1 MNNIQEDI
9 TEEEL
14 KVRGKYRD
22 SIDLLRSRLSI
33 LSGEDKLMMTM
44 YWENG
49 NTLRQISTLAGVS
62 RLSVARRIDNITK
75 RLMEGQYIRCLR
87 NRDKFTRR
95 QMAIAKEYYLLGL
108 SIKKIAGKRDW
119 SYYRV
124 RQILQRIKLVLELA
138 SSESCKSKLTDD
150 DKKELAIENGGMVN
164 ADM

>member
-14 KVRGKYRD
+14 KVRSEYRD

-33 LSGEDKLMMTM
+33 LSGQDKLMMTM

-62 RLSVARRIDNITK
+62 RLCIARRIDKITK
-75 RLMEGQYIRCLR
+75 RLMEGPYIICLR

-95 QMAIAKEYYLLGL
+95 QMVIAKEYYLLGL
-108 SIKKIAGKRDW
+108 SMKKIAGKRDW

-124 RQILQRIKLVLELA
+124 RQILQRIKSVLELV
-138 SSESCKSKLTDD
+138 SNETCKSKLTDD
-150 DKKELAIENGGMVN
+150 EKKELVMENGGMVN

>member
-1 MNNIQEDI
+1 MNKINEDI

-14 KVRGKYRD
+14 KVRVKYRD

-44 YWENG
+44 YWEND

-62 RLSVARRIDNITK
+62 RLCIARRIDKITK
-75 RLMEGQYIRCLR
+75 RLMEGKYIICLR

-108 SIKKIAGKRDW
+108 SIKKIVGKRGW

-124 RQILQRIKLVLELA
+124 RQILQRIKLVLELV
-138 SSESCKSKLTDD
+138 SSESRESKLADAG
-150 DKKELAIENGGMVN
+150 KKSRQ
-164 ADM
+164 

>member
-49 NTLRQISTLAGVS
+49 NSLHQISTLAGVS
-62 RLSVARRIDNITK
+62 RLSIARRIDNITK
-75 RLMEGQYIRCLR
+75 RLMEGQYIICLR

-95 QMAIAKEYYLLGL
+95 QMTIAKEYYLLGL
-108 SIKKIAGKRDW
+108 SMKKIAGKRDW
-119 SYYRV
+119 SYYRA
-124 RQILQRIKLVLELA
+124 RQILQRIKLVLELV
-138 SSESCKSKLTDD
+138 SSESCKSKLNDEE
-150 DKKELAIENGGMVN
+150 KKELAIENGGIVN